1 MPNTKPLAGARLAY
15 GDLTKDLTSC
25 YLFNENGTQLFDYAR
40 GKYSGSLN
48 TGTWDA
54 GNVTVIDPTDYV
66 NLGRASEVF
75 GCDTLDPITDLTIVV
90 KYRPTSIG
98 SRGVSFGPRV
108 GDDDT
113 TSILHA
119 RIPDQN
125 NRLLWAVGGS
135 DSTHYLNPL
144 VTETITDNVFAFVLS
159 QNRGLEIWQD
169 GVLIAFDR
177 TKTLSWTPILNSFAL
192 GDASTSDANP
202 DFNGLP
208 AEYSFFYAY
217 RRALAVDEII
227 QLSASPYSLFAS
239 RTYFIPSEIPTKGGV
254 LGGGSARAL
263 VLTGAKG
270 SGVATIRVNYRT
282 TTASAYTVSGVVVG
296 GQADAER
303 EYTNVGSGGAIGGS
317 SATPI
322 LALVSTG
329 GCLVGSSAEV
339 GIITSAVGDGGVIC
353 RGTSA
358 QILYVTSPAIG
369 GSVGDG
375 VADIRG
381 GIAQS
386 GLQFYDLLT
395 SGGVDLMSA
404 SYQPLNPEINGQSL
418 DGPIYMEQDEFGNW
432 IPSEGM
438 VSTLDVDDDNWNP
451 AWANLFIDGGGGA
464 TGGGS
469 ARITSFQAMPLS
481 NFGILAG
488 GRAVVTRIGPSHNVR
503 TGTGRA
509 LAGENKIKTAETLK
523 SKVRPTPFSYE
534 IVPPVPVSYRYPNQ
548 PTWCDQGEKCT
559 NGAYLP
565 KIVKKWQGI
574 YLPPKSR
581 GAGS

>member
-40 GKYSGSLN
+40 GKLTGLLN
-48 TGTWDA
+48 TGVWEA
-54 GNVTVIDPTDYV
+54 GNVAVIEPTDYV

-75 GCDTLDPITDLTIVV
+75 DCETLDPITDLTIVV
-90 KYRPTSIG
+90 KCRPTSIG

-108 GDDDT
+108 GDADT
-113 TSILHA
+113 DSILHA

-135 DSTHYLNPL
+135 DATHYLNPL
-144 VTETITDNVFAFVLS
+144 VTETITNNVFAFVLS

-169 GVLIAFDR
+169 GVLIASDQ
-177 TKTLSWTPILNSFAL
+177 TKTLSWTPILNNFVL
-192 GDASTSDANP
+192 GDASTSDTNP

-217 RRALAVDEII
+217 RRALAVEEIR
-227 QLSASPYSLFAS
+227 QLSVSPYSLFAS
-239 RTYFIPSEIPTKGGV
+239 RTYFIPDEVPIDGGV
-254 LGGGSARAL
+254 VCGGSARSLILTGAKASGTAAILGFYRTTTRPLDTLVSVNGGGTADVYKGYLDTGSGGMVGGGSA
-263 VLTGAKG
+263 
-270 SGVATIRVNYRT
+270 N
-282 TTASAYTVSGVVVG
+282 
-296 GQADAER
+296 
-303 EYTNVGSGGAIGGS
+303 
-317 SATPI
+317 PI
-322 LALVSTG
+322 LALVSSG
-329 GCLVGSSAEV
+329 GCQVGSSAGV
-339 GIITSAVGDGGVIC
+339 GVITSVVGGGGVEC

-358 QILYVTSPAIG
+358 QIVYVSSPAIG
-369 GSVGDG
+369 GAVGDG
-375 VADIRG
+375 VAAIRG

-395 SGGVDLMSA
+395 YGGAELMSA

-451 AWANLFIDGGGGA
+451 AWANLFIDGDGGA
-464 TGGGS
+464 SGGGS
-469 ARITSFQAMPLS
+469 ARVTSFQAMPLS

-509 LAGENKIKTAETLK
+509 LAGENKIKTAEALK

-534 IVPPVPVSYRYPNQ
+534 MVPSVPVSYRYPNK

-581 GAGS
+581 